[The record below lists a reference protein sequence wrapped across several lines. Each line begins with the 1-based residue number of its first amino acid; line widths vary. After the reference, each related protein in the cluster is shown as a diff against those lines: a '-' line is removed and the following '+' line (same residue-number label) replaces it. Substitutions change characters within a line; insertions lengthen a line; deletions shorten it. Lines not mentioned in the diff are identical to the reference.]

1 MSLHL
6 LGSIL
11 YGNLF
16 PIFLVV
22 GVGYL
27 IERLLHP
34 DIQSASRLTFY
45 AMSPCLVFD
54 SLVRSQVGSDEMGR
68 IGLVAVVVMLTTGG
82 IAWLLARPL
91 RLSPRQTSAFVLVA
105 IFVNSGNY
113 GLSLTELAFGEEA
126 LARAI
131 VYFVMSTVLL
141 YTLGVYIAAL
151 GGQGKGVGSALRS
164 ILRVPAVY
172 ALALAGLVR
181 TTGFTLPLPLTKA
194 VSLLGRAAIPVM
206 LLILGMQLATI
217 SVSDSEWGLPGLT
230 SLIRLVIAPLL
241 ALALVG
247 LVGLDGAGRQA
258 TVVEASTPT
267 AVSTIILALEFGL
280 DATLVTGTVF
290 LTTILSPITL
300 TVLIAFLQA

>member
-34 DIQSASRLTFY
+34 DIQSTSRLTFY
-45 AMSPCLVFD
+45 TMSPCLVFD
-54 SLVRSQVGSDEMGR
+54 SLVRSQVGGDEMGR
-68 IGLVAVVVMLTTGG
+68 IGLVAVVVMLSTGG
-82 IAWLLARPL
+82 IAWLLARLL

-126 LARAI
+126 LARAV

-172 ALALAGLVR
+172 ALALAGFIR
-181 TTGFTLPLPLTKA
+181 ATGFTLPLPLTQA

-217 SVSDSEWGLPGLT
+217 SVADSEWRLPGLT
-230 SLIRLVIAPLL
+230 SLIRLVVAPLL
-241 ALALVG
+241 ALVLVN

>member
-34 DIQSASRLTFY
+34 DIQSTSRLTFY
-45 AMSPCLVFD
+45 TMSPCLVFD
-54 SLVRSQVGSDEMGR
+54 SLVRSQVGGDEMGR
-68 IGLVAVVVMLTTGG
+68 IGLVAVVVMLSTGG

-126 LARAI
+126 LARAV

-172 ALALAGLVR
+172 ALALAGLIR
-181 TTGFTLPLPLTKA
+181 ATGFTLPLPLTQA

-217 SVSDSEWGLPGLT
+217 S
-230 SLIRLVIAPLL
+230 
-241 ALALVG
+241 
-247 LVGLDGAGRQA
+247 
-258 TVVEASTPT
+258 
-267 AVSTIILALEFGL
+267 
-280 DATLVTGTVF
+280 
-290 LTTILSPITL
+290 
-300 TVLIAFLQA
+300 